1 MKIKICILIL
11 SCSLLIVT
19 KSVSQSVNYSTFGE
33 GLQFIAKDSSFYL
46 KFRFRFQTL
55 YSGNYNLET
64 DQYTDNVQIRR
75 ARLKFDGFVLNP
87 RVKYKIE
94 LSLSNRDLSGGS
106 AETSNTPRLIRD
118 AVLMWNFTGG
128 WILSSLM
135 IV

>member
-1 MKIKICILIL
+1 MKQ
-11 SCSLLIVT
+11 SLLVST
-19 KSVSQSVNYSTFGE
+19 ESESQSVNYSTFGK

-64 DQYTDNVQIRR
+64 NEYSDNIQIRR

-94 LSLSNRDLSGGS
+94 LSLSNRDFL
-106 AETSNTPRLIRD
+106 AIFFFDEQDVLTEFATHLYPAD
-118 AVLMWNFTGG
+118 AG
-128 WILSSLM
+128 
-135 IV
+135 